1 MIENSAV
8 IRVGI
13 CGASGRMG
21 QEVTKIINNQAQYQL
36 SGTHSSQ
43 DDEGNL
49 SLLCQKSDV
58 VIDFSAIDVLP
69 QLLHHAKKNI
79 VPLVIG
85 TTGLSK
91 EHEYLMRE
99 TSNSVPIFYSPN
111 MSLAANVMNIMIE
124 KIARLL
130 NPGYDVE
137 IIEMHHKSK
146 VDIPSG
152 TAIMLGKAVAKGR
165 NIKLNHAAY
174 FEQNAE
180 LQQNENDNDFQLTE
194 NSAHNFT
201 IDKQKKNCTTK
212 KNDIGFS
219 SIRAG
224 EMPCRHEV
232 MFIGQDDILSV
243 QHQSMNRSLF
253 AKGAL
258 TAAEW
263 LLGRNKIGLYSFID
277 LLNSNLE

>member
-1 MIENSAV
+1 MIENSSV
-8 IRVGI
+8 IRVGV

-21 QEVTKIINNQAQYQL
+21 QEVTKVINNHAQYQL
-36 SGTHSSQ
+36 SATHSSQ

-49 SLLCQKSDV
+49 SLLCQNSDI

-69 QLLHHAKKNI
+69 QLLHQAKKNI

-91 EHEYLMRE
+91 EHEYLMKE

-130 NPGYDVE
+130 NHGYNVE

-146 VDIPSG
+146 ADIPSG

-174 FEQNAE
+174 FEQNSE
-180 LQQNENDNDFQLTE
+180 LPQDDNDNDFQLTE
-194 NSAHNFT
+194 NSVHNFT
-201 IDKQKKNCTTK
+201 IDKQKKSCSIK

-224 EMPCRHEV
+224 EMQSRHEV

-258 TAAEW
+258 IAAEW
-263 LLGRNKIGLYSFID
+263 LLSRNKIGLYSFTD
-277 LLNSNLE
+277 VLNSNLE

>member
-8 IRVGI
+8 IRVGV

-21 QEVTKIINNQAQYQL
+21 QEVTKVINNHAQYQL
-36 SGTHSSQ
+36 SATYSSQ

-91 EHEYLMRE
+91 EHEYLMKE

-111 MSLAANVMNIMIE
+111 MSFAANVMNIMIE
-124 KIARLL
+124 KIAKLL
-130 NPGYDVE
+130 NSDYDVE

-146 VDIPSG
+146 VDVPSG

-165 NIKLNHAAY
+165 NIKLNHAAC
-174 FEQNAE
+174 FEQNSE
-180 LQQNENDNDFQLTE
+180 LQQNDNDFQLTK

-201 IDKQKKNCTTK
+201 TDKQKKNYTTK
-212 KNDIGFS
+212 KNEIGFS

-224 EMPCRHEV
+224 EMQGRHEV

-258 TAAEW
+258 IAAEW

-277 LLNSNLE
+277 LLNSSLE

>member
-8 IRVGI
+8 IRVGV

-36 SGTHSSQ
+36 SATHSSQ
-43 DDEGNL
+43 DDDGNL

-130 NPGYDVE
+130 NSDYDVE

-174 FEQNAE
+174 FEQNSE
-180 LQQNENDNDFQLTE
+180 LQQNDNDFQLTE
-194 NSAHNFT
+194 KSVHNFT
-201 IDKQKKNCTTK
+201 TNEQKKNYTIK

-224 EMPCRHEV
+224 EMQGRHEV

-258 TAAEW
+258 IAAEW

>member
-8 IRVGI
+8 IRVGV

-21 QEVTKIINNQAQYQL
+21 QEVTKMINNHSQYQL
-36 SGTHSSQ
+36 SATHSSQ

-69 QLLHHAKKNI
+69 QLLHQAKKNI

-91 EHEYLMRE
+91 EHEYLMKE

-174 FEQNAE
+174 FEQNSE
-180 LQQNENDNDFQLTE
+180 LQQNDNDFQLTE
-194 NSAHNFT
+194 NSVHNFT
-201 IDKQKKNCTTK
+201 TNEQKKNCTIK
-212 KNDIGFS
+212 KNNIGFS

-224 EMPCRHEV
+224 EMQGRHEV

-258 TAAEW
+258 IAAEW

>member
-8 IRVGI
+8 IRVGV

-21 QEVTKIINNQAQYQL
+21 QEVTKMINNQAQYQL
-36 SGTHSSQ
+36 SATHSSQ

-91 EHEYLMRE
+91 EHEYLMKE

-130 NPGYDVE
+130 NHGYDVE
-137 IIEMHHKSK
+137 IIEMHHKNK

-174 FEQNAE
+174 FEQNSE
-180 LQQNENDNDFQLTE
+180 PQQNDNDFQLTE
-194 NSAHNFT
+194 NSMHNFT
-201 IDKQKKNCTTK
+201 IDKQEKNCTTK

-224 EMPCRHEV
+224 EMQSRHEV
-232 MFIGQDDILSV
+232 MFIGQDDIFSV

-258 TAAEW
+258 IAAEW
-263 LLGRNKIGLYSFID
+263 LLSRNKIGLYSFID